1 VTSGDPITVARCG
14 YCGKEFD
21 VRRFQVVVVGSRG
34 PYDSTECARLDA
46 EAGTGAPRR
55 IRAVELG
62 SALKRR

>member
-1 VTSGDPITVARCG
+1 MSDDPSTVARCG

-34 PYDSTECARLDA
+34 PYHSTECARLDA
-46 EAGTGAPRR
+46 EEGTGVPRR
-55 IRAVELG
+55 LRVVELG